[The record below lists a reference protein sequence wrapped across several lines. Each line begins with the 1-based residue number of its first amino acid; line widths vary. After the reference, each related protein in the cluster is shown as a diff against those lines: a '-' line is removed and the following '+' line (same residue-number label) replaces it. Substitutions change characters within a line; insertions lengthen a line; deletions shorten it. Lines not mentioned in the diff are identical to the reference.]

1 MVYNNSDAELLQRD
15 LDLLSVGGNL
25 ANGISSRQVRSH
37 LSHKKEQLALT
48 EHKLR
53 QSRLYV
59 HGDAHSV

>member
-37 LSHKKEQLALT
+37 LSHKKEQ
-48 EHKLR
+48 
-53 QSRLYV
+53 
-59 HGDAHSV
+59 